1 MIDGKITIHNDRV
14 FSRETGAKNVLAINK
29 MENCN
34 FVLFNTVSK
43 RYCVVHDKRLILIS
57 SVNR

>member
-1 MIDGKITIHNDRV
+1 MGKMTVQNDRV
-14 FSRETGAKNVLAINK
+14 YSRETGAKNVLAINK

-43 RYCVVHDKRLILIS
+43 RYCVVRDKRLIFIS